1 MYHYNGPLPTRLI
14 LFSDLANTEIGSKIR
29 FLGCVQKYD
38 VHTAT
43 LTLSSSGVSV
53 NNVELDVRLLLDSL
67 KRTDTAVGEWV
78 NVVGYITDIRR
89 DREKIEVCVQAVMLW
104 SAGAVR
110 VEEYEM
116 AVREREELGL
126 MTPR

>member
-1 MYHYNGPLPTRLI
+1 M
-14 LFSDLANTEIGSKIR
+14 
-29 FLGCVQKYD
+29 
-38 VHTAT
+38 
-43 LTLSSSGVSV
+43 
-53 NNVELDVRLLLDSL
+53 
-67 KRTDTAVGEWV
+67 GEWV